1 VNWIA
6 TAAIVALTTSRGWA
20 QSSAATAQPPA
31 SASLRQIAETKS
43 AEWETLAKALDAKIA
58 RMLPCDSRV
67 KSAITEVSRA
77 SEARL
82 AALGEAMKAAVDRA
96 AADSEH
102 ARLAVA
108 DEEGR
113 RRESAA
119 ERVDSGQER
128 AAVEGQLADLTESAK
143 RRPAFEEARQKLAGL
158 ATQVTQRASDREDAV
173 KLETLLDASLREL
186 LVASEARE
194 QALRKEQAALT
205 LEASRWSEYYAARL
219 ARAQTECTITNPT
232 STPKTRK

>member
-1 VNWIA
+1 VNWVA
-6 TAAIVALTTSRGWA
+6 TAAIITLTTPGGWA
-20 QSSAATAQPPA
+20 QSSAAAAQPTA
-31 SASLRQIAETKS
+31 TASLRQIAETKS

-58 RMLPCDSRV
+58 RMLPCDPRV
-67 KSAITEVSRA
+67 KSAITEVIRA

-82 AALGEAMKAAVDRA
+82 AALGEAMKGAVDRA

-102 ARLAVA
+102 ARVAVA

-128 AAVEGQLADLTESAK
+128 AAAEGQLADLTESAK

-158 ATQVTQRASDREDAV
+158 AAQVAQRASDREEAV

-186 LVASEARE
+186 LVACQARE

-219 ARAQTECTITNPT
+219 ARAQTECTITNPANA
-232 STPKTRK
+232 PKTKK